1 MQEYFKILGVSENAS
16 TEEIESAYKTL
27 KEKYS
32 RERFCE
38 GEVGNEAAKNLTK
51 LETAYQEIMDSKRA
65 RNYTANNES
74 SNFSEFEDIELLIK
88 KGNITAAQ
96 QKLDDVNERN
106 AEWHYLQSV
115 VFYKKNW
122 INECK
127 KQLEIALNMEPHNVK
142 YADSYTKLKQK
153 IEYNDKQFTANGAY
167 GHGNGEQGGYG
178 EEPRQMGG
186 SDSSNCLTFC
196 ATWCCMDL
204 MCSMCCR

>member
-16 TEEIESAYKTL
+16 IEEIESAYKTL

-38 GEVGNEAAKNLTK
+38 GEVGNQAAKNLTK
-51 LETAYQEIMDSKRA
+51 LETAYQEIISSKRVK
-65 RNYTANNES
+65 NTECNQANDFYS
-74 SNFSEFEDIELLIK
+74 FEEIEVLIR
-88 KGNITAAQ
+88 KGNIAAAQ
-96 QKLDDVNERN
+96 QKLDDINDRN

-127 KQLEIALNMEPHNVK
+127 KQLEIALNMEPHNAK

-186 SDSSNCLTFC
+186 DGSNCLTFC